1 MVVYV
6 KKKSMIVSLSTVVM
20 VNALILLEIF
30 VVIVILD
37 MKEDTAKIKCKNK
50 RLRTVPSDHND
61 HNL

>member
-6 KKKSMIVSLSTVVM
+6 KKKSMSVSLSTVVM

-37 MKEDTAKIKCKNK
+37 MKEDTAKIKCNYK
-50 RLRTVPSDHND
+50 RLRTVPSDHNYR
-61 HNL
+61 NL

>member
-1 MVVYV
+1 M
-6 KKKSMIVSLSTVVM
+6 SVSLSTVVM

-50 RLRTVPSDHND
+50 ILRTVPSDHND
-61 HNL
+61 HKL